1 MICQRWTADF
11 LGGKNLQVFWGGSE
25 WAMNNDNQKNDC
37 MEKGVGKILILMG
50 TEWDTHPTE
59 KNLLVL
65 PCLEN
70 CTTVGIFH
78 MFQIF
83 HVRIPVVWGLGG
95 LPADSMIERIC
106 LIRCFGTNGTSSNTS
121 QIGGLMVI
129 YHGYKVNKIRLKQI
143 QVIVGGRAN
152 DDS

>member
-1 MICQRWTADF
+1 
-11 LGGKNLQVFWGGSE
+11 
-25 WAMNNDNQKNDC
+25 
-37 MEKGVGKILILMG
+37 
-50 TEWDTHPTE
+50 
-59 KNLLVL
+59 
-65 PCLEN
+65 
-70 CTTVGIFH
+70 

-95 LPADSMIERIC
+95 LPTDSMIERIC
-106 LIRCFGTNGTSSNTS
+106 LIRCFGTNGTSIYIAIFS

-143 QVIVGGRAN
+143 QVIVGGRTN